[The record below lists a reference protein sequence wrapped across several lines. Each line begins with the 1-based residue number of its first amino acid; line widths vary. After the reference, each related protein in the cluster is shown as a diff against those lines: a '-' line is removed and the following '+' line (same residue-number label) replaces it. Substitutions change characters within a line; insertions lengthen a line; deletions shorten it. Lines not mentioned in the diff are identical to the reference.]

1 MYLKIDIKMVKLKK
15 ILKEINNDEN
25 FIFVSVGA
33 NDGIFVDE
41 VFQSN
46 LLNIKWKSYFIEPV
60 KERFDLLITN
70 YENHYPNNNIIYD

>member
-70 YENHYPNNNIIYD
+70 QTILWSSI